1 MHHEYVQLSSG
12 LNSDQKGI
20 HDIVLKSIDL
30 SLGKLFFVSG
40 SGGTGKTYLWRT
52 LLAKVRSE
60 GKIAITVATSGIAA
74 LLLPG
79 GRTAHLRFKI
89 PLNPTEEATCDIKKG
104 TQLAELIMQTSLII
118 WDEAPMTNKYCFEA
132 VDKSLR
138 DIMKSVREEFS
149 AKPFGG
155 ITTVLGGDFRQILPV
170 IPKGDR
176 QDIIQACIK
185 TSYLWQ
191 VCEVHSLQQNM
202 RLKAD
207 NLDSA
212 SKEQMRHFANW
223 ILDIG
228 NGKHCPDSGEAWVT
242 IDPDLMIENTDSGVR
257 SIIEN
262 IYQDL
267 EDHVGE
273 SNFLVPR
280 AILTPT
286 NETVDL
292 INDHILERIP
302 AEESIYFSSDSICKA
317 DFHVEEQDLLYP
329 TEFLNTLKFPGFPP
343 HTLRLKKGAA
353 IMLLRNLNQGSGLC
367 NGTRLK
373 ITQLEKWFIEG
384 EILTGSSVGEKVLIP
399 RITLSPSESKW
410 PFVLKRRQYPISLC
424 FAMTINKSQ
433 GQSLQHVGLYLP
445 KQVFTHGQLYV
456 AVSRVTTRNGLRI
469 LTTDEDQP
477 TDNTILNIVYKE
489 IL

>member
-1 MHHEYVQLSSG
+1 
-12 LNSDQKGI
+12 
-20 HDIVLKSIDL
+20 
-30 SLGKLFFVSG
+30 
-40 SGGTGKTYLWRT
+40 
-52 LLAKVRSE
+52 
-60 GKIAITVATSGIAA
+60 
-74 LLLPG
+74 
-79 GRTAHLRFKI
+79 
-89 PLNPTEEATCDIKKG
+89 
-104 TQLAELIMQTSLII
+104 
-118 WDEAPMTNKYCFEA
+118 MTNKYYFEA
-132 VDKSLR
+132 VDRSLR
-138 DIMKSVREEFS
+138 DIMKSVREELS

-155 ITTVLGGDFRQILPV
+155 ITTVLGGDFWKILPV

-228 NGKHCPDSGEAWVT
+228 NGKHCPDSG
-242 IDPDLMIENTDSGVR
+242 VR
-257 SIIEN
+257 SIVDN

-267 EDHVGE
+267 EGHVGE

-302 AEESIYFSSDSICKA
+302 TEESIYFSSDSICKA
-317 DFHVEEQDLLYP
+317 DFHVEDQDLLYP

-353 IMLLRNLNQGSGLC
+353 IRLLKNLNQGSGLC

-373 ITQLEKWFIEG
+373 IT
-384 EILTGSSVGEKVLIP
+384 
-399 RITLSPSESKW
+399 
-410 PFVLKRRQYPISLC
+410 
-424 FAMTINKSQ
+424 
-433 GQSLQHVGLYLP
+433 
-445 KQVFTHGQLYV
+445 
-456 AVSRVTTRNGLRI
+456 
-469 LTTDEDQP
+469 
-477 TDNTILNIVYKE
+477 
-489 IL
+489 